1 MELEKIADLIK
12 SKRKEKNLTQVELAE
27 KLHVTEKAISR
38 WETGRGTP
46 DISLL
51 LPLSNIL
58 GVSISEILSGK
69 EDEKSNESIKE
80 IIEYIDIS
88 KKRKNMKCLILSIII
103 YLITLFFYLS
113 YLKEIYSS
121 VHSYMNYAGALV
133 INMIFSISILI
144 ANYLITNYYYDKIED
159 KEKMKKTSYI
169 ILLVLYIIMIFNLT
183 IFGRMNGEIRYNL
196 IPFKTIAEYILHFNQ
211 FNTDIVIINIFGNI
225 GIFMPIQYFI
235 LKIFKLKKFKHI
247 FLIDIILIFIV
258 EFLQFITHTGI
269 FDVDDMLLNLL
280 GMVLIYMFY
289 YIFNKKDK
297 NCISKE
303 IR

>member
-1 MELEKIADLIK
+1 MNLEKIADLIK
-12 SKRKEKNLTQVELAE
+12 SKRKEKNLTQAELAE

-69 EDEKSNESIKE
+69 EDEKSNEIIKE

-88 KKRKNMKCLILSIII
+88 KKRKNTKYLMLSIII

-121 VHSYMNYAGALV
+121 VYTYANYTGALV
-133 INMIFSISILI
+133 INTIFSISILI

-159 KEKMKKTSYI
+159 KEKMKKISYI
-169 ILLVLYIIMIFNLT
+169 LLLVLYTIMVFNLT

-211 FNTDIVIINIFGNI
+211 LNTNIVIINIFGNI

-235 LKIFKLKKFKHI
+235 LKIFNLKKFNHI
-247 FLIDIILIFIV
+247 FLIDIILIFMV
-258 EFLQFITHTGI
+258 EFLQLITHTGI

-289 YIFNKKDK
+289 CIFNKKDK
-297 NCISKE
+297 NYKNTIV
-303 IR
+303 

>member
-1 MELEKIADLIK
+1 MNLEKIADLIK
-12 SKRKEKNLTQVELAE
+12 SKRKEKNLTQAELAE

-88 KKRKNMKCLILSIII
+88 KKRKNTKYLMLSIII

-133 INMIFSISILI
+133 INIIFSISILI

-159 KEKMKKTSYI
+159 KEKIKKIFYI
-169 ILLVLYIIMIFNLT
+169 ILLFLYIIMVFNLT
-183 IFGRMNGEIRYNL
+183 IFGRMNGEIRYNF
-196 IPFKTIAEYILHFNQ
+196 IPFKTIVEYILHFNK
-211 FNTDIVIINIFGNI
+211 FNTNIVIINIFGNI

-235 LKIFKLKKFKHI
+235 LKIFNLKKFNHI
-247 FLIDIILIFIV
+247 FLIDIILIFMV

-289 YIFNKKDK
+289 CIFNKKDK
-297 NCISKE
+297 NYKNTIV
-303 IR
+303 